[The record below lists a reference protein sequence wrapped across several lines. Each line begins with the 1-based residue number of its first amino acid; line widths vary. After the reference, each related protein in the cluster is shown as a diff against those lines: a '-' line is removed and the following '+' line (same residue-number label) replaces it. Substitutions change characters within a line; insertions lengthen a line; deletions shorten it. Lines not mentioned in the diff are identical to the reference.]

1 MKVGRLEGREA
12 IGVRLTCSDTTR
24 EIWYNLRADGRRMH
38 INSNHTLG
46 AWDTD
51 AYILMTERSS
61 AGERI
66 FAVSASYV
74 RSDGQ
79 VRYASYQKKTGYV

>member
-1 MKVGRLEGREA
+1 MKEIPYKIYLEESEMPKA
-12 IGVRLTCSDTTR
+12 
-24 EIWYNLRADGRRMH
+24 WYNLRADGRRMH
-38 INSNHTLG
+38 INSNNTLG